1 MAGQRFKFGVAALV
15 LLVAACGGDPP
26 TADPEPVVTEA
37 TDPIGTTTPAV
48 TTALGDGTP
57 APIEESDEGEEL
69 LPGTVSTSAISVP
82 AQVVETEEEISVPS
96 PVFEGPPVPDLTF
109 QLDDGTV
116 HSTTDTARPTLYLFW
131 AEW

>member
-1 MAGQRFKFGVAALV
+1 MAGKRFKSVVAALV
-15 LLVAACGGDPP
+15 LLVAACGGDTP

-37 TDPIGTTTPAV
+37 ADPIGTTTPAV
-48 TTALGDGTP
+48 NTASGDD
-57 APIEESDEGEEL
+57 APVSIEESDEGEEL
-69 LPGTVSTSAISVP
+69 LPGTISTSAISVP
-82 AQVVETEEEISVPS
+82 AQVVETDEAVP

-116 HSTTDTARPTLYLFW
+116 HSTTDTARPTFYLFW